1 VRTPDAPRLARWQDR
16 LERPWG
22 WVAGGCHPNRDTI
35 AALEA
40 SQLSVKSVER
50 GEMPKAPPL
59 VKPLVAGA
67 AVRDSS

>member
-1 VRTPDAPRLARWQDR
+1 
-16 LERPWG
+16 
-22 WVAGGCHPNRDTI
+22 VAGGCHPNRDTI

-40 SQLSVKSVER
+40 SPLNVESVDR

-67 AVRDSS
+67 AVRDSA